1 MKNPNEPRK
10 PSEARIKANR
20 ENARKSTG
28 PRTAEGKDASSR
40 NRLLHGL
47 RASKHILLDENP
59 EEFLI
64 LLHDHFDRFQP
75 VGDSEEKL
83 VLRIANDQ
91 WRLHRALAFEAAIFR
106 DRFPNVAD
114 QDKTRQEQYAREKRY
129 AAEDGKPEPP
139 PPIIPSDGDLPA
151 RAFNVDCEGPN
162 SFAKFSR
169 YEGAIERSIDRCL
182 RQLKI
187 YQSARQS
194 NPVDP
199 GQPPAPGTGAGRP
212 VPPAPAGAPS
222 APMPA
227 EPTDC
232 HSNPTNEETAQS
244 SLARLPLLIYTLLS
258 ALPNLLACAM
268 PYAMAYPLLRTGRR
282 QKSNCR
288 THSQVSSLGIKCRPQ
303 FPKIDPEKLVRAERI
318 NLERSDPLSVGARRA
333 AATMP
338 RPSRGKQIL
347 MHYVP
352 KVDRQALNNAARPL
366 RPRPAVWPG
375 SGWQLDSTFRDSAPH
390 PPGFQPAGDA
400 VSALP
405 VVRHS
410 PGLA

>member
-1 MKNPNEPRK
+1 MKNPIEPRK
-10 PSEARIKANR
+10 PSEARLKANR

-28 PRTAEGKDASSR
+28 PRTAEGKNASSR

-91 WRLHRALAFEAAIFR
+91 WRLHRALAFEAGIFR
-106 DRFPNVAD
+106 DRFPNVAAK
-114 QDKTRQEQYAREKRY
+114 DKTRQEQYAREKRY

-139 PPIIPSDGDLPA
+139 PPIVPSDGDLPA

-169 YEGAIERSIDRCL
+169 YEAAIERSIDRCL

-199 GQPPAPGTGAGRP
+199 LQPPAPGADAERP
-212 VPPAPAGAPS
+212 VPPAPAGAAC

-232 HSNPTNEETAQS
+232 HSNPTGEETSQS
-244 SLARLPLLIYTLLS
+244 RLARLPLLVYTLLS
-258 ALPNLLACAM
+258 ALPNLLACTM
-268 PYAMAYPLLRTGRR
+268 PYAMAYALLRTGRR
-282 QKSNCR
+282 QFPQNRSRETGEGGAHRPARSGRN
-288 THSQVSSLGIKCRPQ
+288 QVPGRRNYSEPALEMIDSAKLGQSPSASPVVLAPRPHFTRKSSLSKSSKVSIRRLASFRSKHNGGLTLITFSSGPSV
-303 FPKIDPEKLVRAERI
+303 LSRI
-318 NLERSDPLSVGARRA
+318 P
-333 AATMP
+333 
-338 RPSRGKQIL
+338 
-347 MHYVP
+347 
-352 KVDRQALNNAARPL
+352 
-366 RPRPAVWPG
+366 
-375 SGWQLDSTFRDSAPH
+375 
-390 PPGFQPAGDA
+390 
-400 VSALP
+400 
-405 VVRHS
+405 
-410 PGLA
+410 